1 MYLAILILTN
11 NFDSQ
16 YNILSNLDILS
27 YVLNYDIYVHN
38 FACSRERFP
47 GHPVDFAYSQTLRHD
62 NRWWSTSRS
71 LESRPL
77 RSSTSRLFT
86 DRDEEKPRAIR
97 ERWSTESVFINSALE
112 NFPAGA
118 KDRVDERVRGGEA
131 RRGESDRRA
140 KMKEW
145 NGAAHRTRN
154 HRRRLEIVAG
164 CACKSLRESAAEWR
178 SPQFAWPENVC
189 LKPSNFAMR
198 STLCSRD

>member
-1 MYLAILILTN
+1 MC
-11 NFDSQ
+11 
-16 YNILSNLDILS
+16 
-27 YVLNYDIYVHN
+27 VHN

-118 KDRVDERVRGGEA
+118 KDRVDERVRGGEE
-131 RRGESDRRA
+131 RRGESDQGV

-154 HRRRLEIVAG
+154 HRRARNRGRMRMQIFTGVGRRTKEPAICVARERL
-164 CACKSLRESAAEWR
+164 
-178 SPQFAWPENVC
+178 PQTE
-189 LKPSNFAMR
+189 
-198 STLCSRD
+198 